1 MGRIIAI
8 SVSKTKGEPK
18 DNIDSAKFI
27 ENWGIEGDVHAGD
40 WHRQISLLAIE
51 SINKMD
57 SAGKVIL
64 RPGIFA
70 ENLTIEGLELS
81 QFAIGSRI
89 SAGKDCI
96 LEITQIGKECHNRCG
111 IFNAVGDCVMPREG
125 IFARVVRGGLV
136 EVNDNIEIVTA
147 EAIAC

>member
-8 SVSKTKGEPK
+8 SVSKTKGKPK
-18 DNIDSAKFI
+18 DNIESARFI

-81 QFAIGSRI
+81 HFAIGSRI

-111 IFNAVGDCVMPREG
+111 IFNSVGDCVMPREG

-136 EVNDNIEIVTA
+136 EVNDNIEIVKA
-147 EAIAC
+147 EAISC